1 MSGANQTV
9 SGGIGGFLA
18 FFLLALALWFLV
30 RNMNTRLRNLSYR
43 EEAEVVAAAAAKS
56 SLRAD
61 AGARRDDQGGRKE
74 VRRERE
80 DGQDVEHLVEP
91 EPRG

>member
-9 SGGIGGFLA
+9 SGGIGGFIA

-43 EEAEVVAAAAAKS
+43 EEAELAAAAAKGP
-56 SLRAD
+56 LRAE

-74 VRRERE
+74 VSRERE